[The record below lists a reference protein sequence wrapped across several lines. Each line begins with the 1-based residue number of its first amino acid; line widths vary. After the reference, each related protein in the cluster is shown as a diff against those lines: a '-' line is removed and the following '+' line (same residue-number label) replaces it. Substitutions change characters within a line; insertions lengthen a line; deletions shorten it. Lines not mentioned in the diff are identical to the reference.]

1 MLKLGSKIFDFI
13 FSEENRKKIEGFTI
27 WTATIGFIF
36 HLSLVI
42 LNNNSIINM
51 GNESLLLTN
60 PISAIYTPFSIIL
73 YYEIFLLI
81 FYLPRSFTTS
91 ILKQFEIISL
101 IIIRRIFYDIP
112 KLDLESNNWF
122 ENADN
127 LQITYDLICIL
138 ILFFLIYLF
147 NYVKSNIDIKKTKN
161 IDKFID
167 SKKIISVLLIP
178 VMIVLFIIGL
188 YNWYSIGIST
198 NFASSFYYVNEVFYN
213 TFFSILI
220 IADVFILLLSF
231 LYTERYSQIMRNTG
245 FIICT
250 ILIRLSFSSTG
261 LTNLLLIISSL
272 YFLALSLI
280 ICFEKISINLNPS
293 STSKKDILY
302 KFISVFKSLK
312 TTILNAF
319 KDINLKLSLLHNAL
333 FIESSPGPVKYA
345 ASLLNLCREDTRL
358 PLSEITE
365 KTKNIIKSTLK
376 ELNLI

>member
-1 MLKLGSKIFDFI
+1 MLKIGSKVFDGI
-13 FSEENRKKIEGFTI
+13 FSEKNRKIIESFTI
-27 WTATIGFIF
+27 WSATIGFIF
-36 HLSLVI
+36 HLSLVL
-42 LNNNSIINM
+42 LNNYSIINI

-81 FYLPRSFTTS
+81 YFLPRSFTTS

-112 KLDLESNNWF
+112 KLDLDSGNWF
-122 ENADN
+122 NNPDN

-147 NYVKSNIDIKKTKN
+147 NLVKSRIENKKGSKSIT
-161 IDKFID
+161 KFID
-167 SKKIISVLLIP
+167 SKKIISIGLIP
-178 VMIVLFIIGL
+178 VMLCLFIIGI
-188 YNWYSIGIST
+188 YNWYSIGMDS

-261 LTNLLLIISSL
+261 LTNLLLIVSSVL
-272 YFLALSLI
+272 FGLLILKIYSLMN
-280 ICFEKISINLNPS
+280 KI
-293 STSKKDILY
+293 
-302 KFISVFKSLK
+302 
-312 TTILNAF
+312 
-319 KDINLKLSLLHNAL
+319 
-333 FIESSPGPVKYA
+333 E
-345 ASLLNLCREDTRL
+345 
-358 PLSEITE
+358 
-365 KTKNIIKSTLK
+365 
-376 ELNLI
+376 

>member
-1 MLKLGSKIFDFI
+1 MLKIGSKIFDGI
-13 FSEENRKKIEGFTI
+13 FSENNRKKIESFTI
-27 WTATIGFIF
+27 WSASIGFIF
-36 HLSLVI
+36 HLSLVL
-42 LNNNSIINM
+42 LNNNSIINI

-101 IIIRRIFYDIP
+101 IVIRRIFYDIP
-112 KLDLESNNWF
+112 KLDLGSNNWF

-188 YNWYSIGIST
+188 YNWYSIGVST

-250 ILIRLSFSSTG
+250 ILIRLSFSSSG
-261 LTNLLLIISSL
+261 LTNLLLIISSVL
-272 YFLALSLI
+272 FGLLILKIYSLMN
-280 ICFEKISINLNPS
+280 E
-293 STSKKDILY
+293 
-302 KFISVFKSLK
+302 
-312 TTILNAF
+312 
-319 KDINLKLSLLHNAL
+319 
-333 FIESSPGPVKYA
+333 IE
-345 ASLLNLCREDTRL
+345 
-358 PLSEITE
+358 
-365 KTKNIIKSTLK
+365 
-376 ELNLI
+376 

>member
-1 MLKLGSKIFDFI
+1 MLKIGSKFFDGI
-13 FSEENRKKIEGFTI
+13 FSEGNRKIIESFTI
-27 WTATIGFIF
+27 WSATIGFIF
-36 HLSLVI
+36 HLSLVL
-42 LNNNSIINM
+42 LNNYSIINI

-81 FYLPRSFTTS
+81 YFLPRSFTTS

-112 KLDLESNNWF
+112 KLDLDSGNWF
-122 ENADN
+122 NNPDN

-147 NYVKSNIDIKKTKN
+147 NLVKSRIENKKGNKSIT
-161 IDKFID
+161 KFID
-167 SKKIISVLLIP
+167 SKKIISIGLIP
-178 VMIVLFIIGL
+178 VMLCLFIIGI
-188 YNWYSIGIST
+188 YNWYSIGMDS

-261 LTNLLLIISSL
+261 LTNLLLIVSSVL
-272 YFLALSLI
+272 FGLLILKIYSLMN
-280 ICFEKISINLNPS
+280 KI
-293 STSKKDILY
+293 
-302 KFISVFKSLK
+302 
-312 TTILNAF
+312 
-319 KDINLKLSLLHNAL
+319 
-333 FIESSPGPVKYA
+333 E
-345 ASLLNLCREDTRL
+345 
-358 PLSEITE
+358 
-365 KTKNIIKSTLK
+365 
-376 ELNLI
+376 

>member
-1 MLKLGSKIFDFI
+1 MIKTGSRIFDGI
-13 FSEENRKKIEGFTI
+13 FSENNRKKIESFTI
-27 WTATIGFIF
+27 WSASIGFIF
-36 HLSLVI
+36 HLSLVL
-42 LNNNSIINM
+42 LNNNSIIDI

-101 IIIRRIFYDIP
+101 IVIRRIFYDIP
-112 KLDLESNNWF
+112 KLDLGSNNWF

-178 VMIVLFIIGL
+178 VMIVLFIVGL

-261 LTNLLLIISSL
+261 LTNLLLIISSVL
-272 YFLALSLI
+272 FGLLILKIYSLMN
-280 ICFEKISINLNPS
+280 KI
-293 STSKKDILY
+293 
-302 KFISVFKSLK
+302 
-312 TTILNAF
+312 
-319 KDINLKLSLLHNAL
+319 
-333 FIESSPGPVKYA
+333 E
-345 ASLLNLCREDTRL
+345 
-358 PLSEITE
+358 
-365 KTKNIIKSTLK
+365 
-376 ELNLI
+376 

>member
-1 MLKLGSKIFDFI
+1 MLNFGSNIFDRI
-13 FSEENRKKIEGFTI
+13 FSEDNRKKIESFTI
-27 WTATIGFIF
+27 WSATIGFII
-36 HLSLVI
+36 HLSLVL
-42 LNNNSIINM
+42 LNNYSIVDI

-101 IIIRRIFYDIP
+101 IVIRRIFYDIP
-112 KLDLESNNWF
+112 KLDLETNNWF

-127 LQITYDLICIL
+127 MQITYDLICIL

-147 NYVKSNIDIKKTKN
+147 NYVKSNIDNKKGVKN

-167 SKKIISVLLIP
+167 SKKIISIVLIP
-178 VMIVLFIIGL
+178 VMIVLFCFGI
-188 YNWYSIGIST
+188 YNWYSIGMDS

-261 LTNLLLIISSL
+261 LTNLLLIISSVL
-272 YFLALSLI
+272 FGLLI
-280 ICFEKISINLNPS
+280 LKIYSQMN
-293 STSKKDILY
+293 K
-302 KFISVFKSLK
+302 
-312 TTILNAF
+312 
-319 KDINLKLSLLHNAL
+319 
-333 FIESSPGPVKYA
+333 IE
-345 ASLLNLCREDTRL
+345 N
-358 PLSEITE
+358 
-365 KTKNIIKSTLK
+365 
-376 ELNLI
+376 

>member
-1 MLKLGSKIFDFI
+1 MIKTGSRIFDGI
-13 FSEENRKKIEGFTI
+13 FSENNRKKIESFTI
-27 WTATIGFIF
+27 WSASIGFIF
-36 HLSLVI
+36 HLSLVL
-42 LNNNSIINM
+42 LNNNSIIDI

-101 IIIRRIFYDIP
+101 IVIRRIFYDIP

-147 NYVKSNIDIKKTKN
+147 NYVKTNIVVKKGKN

-250 ILIRLSFSSTG
+250 ILIRLSFSSSG
-261 LTNLLLIISSL
+261 LTNLLLIISSVL
-272 YFLALSLI
+272 FGLLILKIYSLMN
-280 ICFEKISINLNPS
+280 KI
-293 STSKKDILY
+293 
-302 KFISVFKSLK
+302 
-312 TTILNAF
+312 
-319 KDINLKLSLLHNAL
+319 
-333 FIESSPGPVKYA
+333 E
-345 ASLLNLCREDTRL
+345 
-358 PLSEITE
+358 
-365 KTKNIIKSTLK
+365 
-376 ELNLI
+376 

>member
-1 MLKLGSKIFDFI
+1 MLNFGSNIFDRI
-13 FSEENRKKIEGFTI
+13 FSEDNRKKIESFTI
-27 WTATIGFIF
+27 WSATIGFII
-36 HLSLVI
+36 HLSLVL
-42 LNNNSIINM
+42 LNNYSIFDI

-101 IIIRRIFYDIP
+101 IVIRRIFYDIP
-112 KLDLESNNWF
+112 KLDLDTNNWF

-127 LQITYDLICIL
+127 MQITYDLICIL

-147 NYVKSNIDIKKTKN
+147 NYVKSNIDNKKAVKN

-167 SKKIISVLLIP
+167 SKKIISVVLIP
-178 VMIVLFIIGL
+178 VMIVLFCFGI
-188 YNWYSIGIST
+188 YNWYSIGMDS

-261 LTNLLLIISSL
+261 LTNLLLIISSVL
-272 YFLALSLI
+272 FGLLI
-280 ICFEKISINLNPS
+280 LKIYSQMN
-293 STSKKDILY
+293 K
-302 KFISVFKSLK
+302 
-312 TTILNAF
+312 
-319 KDINLKLSLLHNAL
+319 
-333 FIESSPGPVKYA
+333 IE
-345 ASLLNLCREDTRL
+345 N
-358 PLSEITE
+358 
-365 KTKNIIKSTLK
+365 
-376 ELNLI
+376 

>member
-1 MLKLGSKIFDFI
+1 MLKIGSKIFNGI
-13 FSEENRKKIEGFTI
+13 FSENNRKKIEGFTI
-27 WTATIGFIF
+27 WSASIGFIF
-36 HLSLVI
+36 HLSLVL
-42 LNNNSIINM
+42 LNNNSIIDI

-101 IIIRRIFYDIP
+101 IVIRRIFYDIP

-147 NYVKSNIDIKKTKN
+147 NYVKTNIDVKKGKN

-261 LTNLLLIISSL
+261 LTNLLLIISSVL
-272 YFLALSLI
+272 FGLLILKIYSLMN
-280 ICFEKISINLNPS
+280 KI
-293 STSKKDILY
+293 
-302 KFISVFKSLK
+302 
-312 TTILNAF
+312 
-319 KDINLKLSLLHNAL
+319 
-333 FIESSPGPVKYA
+333 E
-345 ASLLNLCREDTRL
+345 
-358 PLSEITE
+358 
-365 KTKNIIKSTLK
+365 
-376 ELNLI
+376 

>member
-1 MLKLGSKIFDFI
+1 MLKIGSKIFNGI
-13 FSEENRKKIEGFTI
+13 FSENNRKKIEGFTI
-27 WTATIGFIF
+27 WSASIGFIF
-36 HLSLVI
+36 HLSLVL
-42 LNNNSIINM
+42 LNNNSIINI

-101 IIIRRIFYDIP
+101 IVIRRIFYDIP
-112 KLDLESNNWF
+112 KLDLGSNNWF

-147 NYVKSNIDIKKTKN
+147 NYVKSNIDIKKSKN

-178 VMIVLFIIGL
+178 VMIVLFTIGL

-261 LTNLLLIISSL
+261 LTNLLLIISSVL
-272 YFLALSLI
+272 FGLLILKIYSLMN
-280 ICFEKISINLNPS
+280 KI
-293 STSKKDILY
+293 
-302 KFISVFKSLK
+302 
-312 TTILNAF
+312 
-319 KDINLKLSLLHNAL
+319 
-333 FIESSPGPVKYA
+333 E
-345 ASLLNLCREDTRL
+345 
-358 PLSEITE
+358 
-365 KTKNIIKSTLK
+365 
-376 ELNLI
+376 

>member
-1 MLKLGSKIFDFI
+1 MLKIGSKIFDGI
-13 FSEENRKKIEGFTI
+13 FSEGNRKIIESFTI

-36 HLSLVI
+36 HLSLVL
-42 LNNNSIINM
+42 LNNYSIINI

-81 FYLPRSFTTS
+81 YFLPRSFTTS

-112 KLDLESNNWF
+112 KLDLDSGNWF
-122 ENADN
+122 DNPDN
-127 LQITYDLICIL
+127 LQITYDLISIL

-147 NYVKSNIDIKKTKN
+147 NLVKSRIQNKKGNKSIDQ
-161 IDKFID
+161 FID
-167 SKKIISVLLIP
+167 SKKIISIALIP
-178 VMIVLFIIGL
+178 VMLCLFIIGI
-188 YNWYSIGIST
+188 YNWYSIGMDS

-261 LTNLLLIISSL
+261 LTNLLLIVSSVL
-272 YFLALSLI
+272 FGLLILKIYSLM
-280 ICFEKISINLNPS
+280 N
-293 STSKKDILY
+293 
-302 KFISVFKSLK
+302 
-312 TTILNAF
+312 
-319 KDINLKLSLLHNAL
+319 KL
-333 FIESSPGPVKYA
+333 E
-345 ASLLNLCREDTRL
+345 
-358 PLSEITE
+358 
-365 KTKNIIKSTLK
+365 
-376 ELNLI
+376 

>member
-1 MLKLGSKIFDFI
+1 MIKTGSRIFDGI
-13 FSEENRKKIEGFTI
+13 FSENNRKKIESFTI
-27 WTATIGFIF
+27 WSASIGFIF
-36 HLSLVI
+36 HLSLVL
-42 LNNNSIINM
+42 LNNNSIINI

-101 IIIRRIFYDIP
+101 IVIRRIFYDIP

-147 NYVKSNIDIKKTKN
+147 NYVKTNIVVKKGKN

-188 YNWYSIGIST
+188 YNWYSIGISS

-250 ILIRLSFSSTG
+250 ILIRLSFSSSG
-261 LTNLLLIISSL
+261 LTNLLLIISSVL
-272 YFLALSLI
+272 FGLLILKIYSLMN
-280 ICFEKISINLNPS
+280 KI
-293 STSKKDILY
+293 
-302 KFISVFKSLK
+302 
-312 TTILNAF
+312 
-319 KDINLKLSLLHNAL
+319 
-333 FIESSPGPVKYA
+333 E
-345 ASLLNLCREDTRL
+345 
-358 PLSEITE
+358 
-365 KTKNIIKSTLK
+365 
-376 ELNLI
+376 

>member
-1 MLKLGSKIFDFI
+1 MLKIGSKIFDGI
-13 FSEENRKKIEGFTI
+13 FSEVNRKKIESFTI
-27 WTATIGFIF
+27 WSATVGFIF
-36 HLSLVI
+36 HLSLVL
-42 LNNNSIINM
+42 LNNYSIINI

-112 KLDLESNNWF
+112 KLNLDSNDWF
-122 ENADN
+122 QNPDN
-127 LQITYDLICIL
+127 LQITYDLISIL

-147 NYVKSNIDIKKTKN
+147 NFVKSKIENKKGIRNIER
-161 IDKFID
+161 FID
-167 SKKIISVLLIP
+167 SKKIISVILIP

-188 YNWYSIGIST
+188 YNLYSIGMSSD
-198 NFASSFYYVNEVFYN
+198 FASSFYYVNEVFYN

-250 ILIRLSFSSTG
+250 ILIRLSFSSSG
-261 LTNLLLIISSL
+261 LTNLLLIISSVL
-272 YFLALSLI
+272 FGLLILKIYSLMN
-280 ICFEKISINLNPS
+280 KI
-293 STSKKDILY
+293 
-302 KFISVFKSLK
+302 
-312 TTILNAF
+312 
-319 KDINLKLSLLHNAL
+319 
-333 FIESSPGPVKYA
+333 E
-345 ASLLNLCREDTRL
+345 
-358 PLSEITE
+358 
-365 KTKNIIKSTLK
+365 
-376 ELNLI
+376 

>member
-1 MLKLGSKIFDFI
+1 MLNFGSNIFDRI
-13 FSEENRKKIEGFTI
+13 FSEDNRKKIESFTI
-27 WTATIGFIF
+27 WSATIGFII
-36 HLSLVI
+36 HLSLVL
-42 LNNNSIINM
+42 LNNYSIIDI

-101 IIIRRIFYDIP
+101 IVIRRIFYDIP
-112 KLDLESNNWF
+112 KLDLETNNWF

-127 LQITYDLICIL
+127 MQITYDLICIL

-147 NYVKSNIDIKKTKN
+147 NYVKSNIDNKKGLKN

-167 SKKIISVLLIP
+167 SKKIISVVLIP
-178 VMIVLFIIGL
+178 VMLVLFCFGI
-188 YNWYSIGIST
+188 YNWYSIGVDS

-261 LTNLLLIISSL
+261 LTNLLLIISSVL
-272 YFLALSLI
+272 FGLLI
-280 ICFEKISINLNPS
+280 LKIYSQMN
-293 STSKKDILY
+293 K
-302 KFISVFKSLK
+302 
-312 TTILNAF
+312 
-319 KDINLKLSLLHNAL
+319 
-333 FIESSPGPVKYA
+333 IE
-345 ASLLNLCREDTRL
+345 N
-358 PLSEITE
+358 
-365 KTKNIIKSTLK
+365 
-376 ELNLI
+376 

>member
-1 MLKLGSKIFDFI
+1 MLKLGSKFFDVV
-13 FSEENRKKIEGFTI
+13 FSEVNRKKIESFTI
-27 WTATIGFIF
+27 WSASVGFIF
-36 HLSLVI
+36 HLSLVL
-42 LNNNSIINM
+42 LNNYSIINI

-112 KLDLESNNWF
+112 KLNLDSNDWF
-122 ENADN
+122 ENPDN
-127 LQITYDLICIL
+127 LQITYDLISIL

-147 NYVKSNIDIKKTKN
+147 NFVKSRIKNKKGIKN
-161 IDKFID
+161 IDRFID
-167 SKKIISVLLIP
+167 SKKIISIILIP

-188 YNWYSIGIST
+188 YNLYSIGMSSD
-198 NFASSFYYVNEVFYN
+198 FASSFYYVNEVFYN

-250 ILIRLSFSSTG
+250 ILIRLSFSSSG
-261 LTNLLLIISSL
+261 LTNLLLIISSVL
-272 YFLALSLI
+272 FGLLILKIYSLMN
-280 ICFEKISINLNPS
+280 KI
-293 STSKKDILY
+293 
-302 KFISVFKSLK
+302 
-312 TTILNAF
+312 
-319 KDINLKLSLLHNAL
+319 
-333 FIESSPGPVKYA
+333 E
-345 ASLLNLCREDTRL
+345 
-358 PLSEITE
+358 
-365 KTKNIIKSTLK
+365 
-376 ELNLI
+376 

>member
-1 MLKLGSKIFDFI
+1 MIKTGSKIFDGI
-13 FSEENRKKIEGFTI
+13 FSENNRKKIESFTI
-27 WTATIGFIF
+27 WSASIGFIF
-36 HLSLVI
+36 HLSLVL
-42 LNNNSIINM
+42 LNNNSIIDV

-101 IIIRRIFYDIP
+101 IVIRRIFYDIP
-112 KLDLESNNWF
+112 KLDLESSNWF

-167 SKKIISVLLIP
+167 SKKIISVILIP
-178 VMIVLFIIGL
+178 VMILLFIIGL

-261 LTNLLLIISSL
+261 LTNLLLIISSVL
-272 YFLALSLI
+272 FGLLILKIYSLMN
-280 ICFEKISINLNPS
+280 KI
-293 STSKKDILY
+293 
-302 KFISVFKSLK
+302 
-312 TTILNAF
+312 
-319 KDINLKLSLLHNAL
+319 
-333 FIESSPGPVKYA
+333 E
-345 ASLLNLCREDTRL
+345 
-358 PLSEITE
+358 
-365 KTKNIIKSTLK
+365 
-376 ELNLI
+376 

>member
-1 MLKLGSKIFDFI
+1 MLKIGSKIFDGI
-13 FSEENRKKIEGFTI
+13 FSENNRKKIESFTI
-27 WTATIGFIF
+27 WSASIGFIF
-36 HLSLVI
+36 HLSLVL
-42 LNNNSIINM
+42 LNNNSIINI

-101 IIIRRIFYDIP
+101 IVIRRIFYDIP
-112 KLDLESNNWF
+112 KLDLGSNNWF

-147 NYVKSNIDIKKTKN
+147 NYVKSNIDIKKAKN

-261 LTNLLLIISSL
+261 LTNLLLIISSVL
-272 YFLALSLI
+272 FGLLILKIYSLMN
-280 ICFEKISINLNPS
+280 KI
-293 STSKKDILY
+293 
-302 KFISVFKSLK
+302 
-312 TTILNAF
+312 
-319 KDINLKLSLLHNAL
+319 
-333 FIESSPGPVKYA
+333 E
-345 ASLLNLCREDTRL
+345 
-358 PLSEITE
+358 
-365 KTKNIIKSTLK
+365 
-376 ELNLI
+376 

>member
-1 MLKLGSKIFDFI
+1 MLNFGSNIFDRI
-13 FSEENRKKIEGFTI
+13 FSEDNRKKIESFTI
-27 WTATIGFIF
+27 WSATIGFII
-36 HLSLVI
+36 HLSLVL
-42 LNNNSIINM
+42 LNNYSIVDI

-101 IIIRRIFYDIP
+101 IVIRRIFYDIP
-112 KLDLESNNWF
+112 KLDLETNNWF

-127 LQITYDLICIL
+127 MQITYDLICIL

-147 NYVKSNIDIKKTKN
+147 NYVKSNIDNKKGLKN

-167 SKKIISVLLIP
+167 SKKIISVVLIP
-178 VMIVLFIIGL
+178 VMIVLFCLGI
-188 YNWYSIGIST
+188 YNWYSIGVDS

-261 LTNLLLIISSL
+261 LTNLLLIISSVL
-272 YFLALSLI
+272 FGLLI
-280 ICFEKISINLNPS
+280 LKIYSQMN
-293 STSKKDILY
+293 K
-302 KFISVFKSLK
+302 
-312 TTILNAF
+312 
-319 KDINLKLSLLHNAL
+319 
-333 FIESSPGPVKYA
+333 IE
-345 ASLLNLCREDTRL
+345 N
-358 PLSEITE
+358 
-365 KTKNIIKSTLK
+365 
-376 ELNLI
+376 

>member
-1 MLKLGSKIFDFI
+1 
-13 FSEENRKKIEGFTI
+13 
-27 WTATIGFIF
+27 
-36 HLSLVI
+36 LVL
-42 LNNNSIINM
+42 LNNYSIINI

-81 FYLPRSFTTS
+81 YFLPRSFTTS

-112 KLDLESNNWF
+112 KLDLDSGNWF
-122 ENADN
+122 NNPDN

-138 ILFFLIYLF
+138 LLFFLIYLF
-147 NYVKSNIDIKKTKN
+147 NLIKSGIENKKGNEGIDQ
-161 IDKFID
+161 FID
-167 SKKIISVLLIP
+167 SKKIVSIALIP
-178 VMIVLFIIGL
+178 VMICLFIIGI
-188 YNWYSIGIST
+188 YNWYSIGMES

-261 LTNLLLIISSL
+261 LTNLLLIVSSVL
-272 YFLALSLI
+272 FGLLILKIYSLMN
-280 ICFEKISINLNPS
+280 KIEN
-293 STSKKDILY
+293 
-302 KFISVFKSLK
+302 
-312 TTILNAF
+312 
-319 KDINLKLSLLHNAL
+319 
-333 FIESSPGPVKYA
+333 
-345 ASLLNLCREDTRL
+345 
-358 PLSEITE
+358 
-365 KTKNIIKSTLK
+365 
-376 ELNLI
+376 

>member
-1 MLKLGSKIFDFI
+1 MLKIGSKFFDRI
-13 FSEENRKKIEGFTI
+13 FSDDNRRKIESFTI
-27 WTATIGFIF
+27 WSATIGFIF
-36 HLSLVI
+36 HLSLVL
-42 LNNNSIINM
+42 LNNNSIINI

-101 IIIRRIFYDIP
+101 IVIRRIFYDIP

-147 NYVKSNIDIKKTKN
+147 NYVKTNIVVKKGKN

-167 SKKIISVLLIP
+167 SKKIISVILIP

-261 LTNLLLIISSL
+261 LTNLLLIISSVL
-272 YFLALSLI
+272 FGLLILKIYSLMN
-280 ICFEKISINLNPS
+280 KI
-293 STSKKDILY
+293 
-302 KFISVFKSLK
+302 
-312 TTILNAF
+312 
-319 KDINLKLSLLHNAL
+319 
-333 FIESSPGPVKYA
+333 E
-345 ASLLNLCREDTRL
+345 
-358 PLSEITE
+358 
-365 KTKNIIKSTLK
+365 
-376 ELNLI
+376 

>member
-1 MLKLGSKIFDFI
+1 MIKTGSRIFDRI
-13 FSEENRKKIEGFTI
+13 FSENNRKKIESFTI
-27 WTATIGFIF
+27 WSASIGFIF
-36 HLSLVI
+36 HLSLVL
-42 LNNNSIINM
+42 LNNNSIINI

-101 IIIRRIFYDIP
+101 IVIRRIFYDIP
-112 KLDLESNNWF
+112 KLDLGSNNWF

-167 SKKIISVLLIP
+167 SKKIISVILIP

-188 YNWYSIGIST
+188 FNWYSIGIST

-261 LTNLLLIISSL
+261 LTNLLLIISSVL
-272 YFLALSLI
+272 FGLLILKIYSLMN
-280 ICFEKISINLNPS
+280 KI
-293 STSKKDILY
+293 
-302 KFISVFKSLK
+302 
-312 TTILNAF
+312 
-319 KDINLKLSLLHNAL
+319 
-333 FIESSPGPVKYA
+333 E
-345 ASLLNLCREDTRL
+345 
-358 PLSEITE
+358 
-365 KTKNIIKSTLK
+365 
-376 ELNLI
+376 

>member
-1 MLKLGSKIFDFI
+1 MLKIGSKIFDEI
-13 FSEENRKKIEGFTI
+13 FSEVNRKKIESFTI
-27 WTATIGFIF
+27 WSATVGFIF
-36 HLSLVI
+36 HLSLVL
-42 LNNNSIINM
+42 LNNYSIINI

-112 KLDLESNNWF
+112 KLNLDSNDWF
-122 ENADN
+122 QNPDN
-127 LQITYDLICIL
+127 LQITYDLISIL

-147 NYVKSNIDIKKTKN
+147 NFVKSKIENKKGIKN
-161 IDKFID
+161 IDRFID
-167 SKKIISVLLIP
+167 SKKIISVILIP
-178 VMIVLFIIGL
+178 VMLILFIIGL
-188 YNWYSIGIST
+188 YNLYSIGMSS

-250 ILIRLSFSSTG
+250 ILIRLSFSSSG
-261 LTNLLLIISSL
+261 LTNLLLIISSVL
-272 YFLALSLI
+272 FGLLILKIYSLMN
-280 ICFEKISINLNPS
+280 KI
-293 STSKKDILY
+293 
-302 KFISVFKSLK
+302 
-312 TTILNAF
+312 
-319 KDINLKLSLLHNAL
+319 
-333 FIESSPGPVKYA
+333 E
-345 ASLLNLCREDTRL
+345 
-358 PLSEITE
+358 
-365 KTKNIIKSTLK
+365 
-376 ELNLI
+376 

>member
-1 MLKLGSKIFDFI
+1 MLKIGSKIFDGI
-13 FSEENRKKIEGFTI
+13 FSEGNRKIIESFTI

-36 HLSLVI
+36 HLSLVL
-42 LNNNSIINM
+42 LNNYSIINI

-81 FYLPRSFTTS
+81 YFLPRSFTTS

-112 KLDLESNNWF
+112 KLNLDSGNWF
-122 ENADN
+122 NNPDN

-147 NYVKSNIDIKKTKN
+147 NLVKSRIENKKGNKSIT
-161 IDKFID
+161 KFID
-167 SKKIISVLLIP
+167 SKKIISIGLIP
-178 VMIVLFIIGL
+178 VMLCLFIIGI
-188 YNWYSIGIST
+188 YNWYSIGMDS

-261 LTNLLLIISSL
+261 LTNLLLIVSSVL
-272 YFLALSLI
+272 FGLLILKIYSLMN
-280 ICFEKISINLNPS
+280 KI
-293 STSKKDILY
+293 
-302 KFISVFKSLK
+302 
-312 TTILNAF
+312 
-319 KDINLKLSLLHNAL
+319 
-333 FIESSPGPVKYA
+333 E
-345 ASLLNLCREDTRL
+345 
-358 PLSEITE
+358 
-365 KTKNIIKSTLK
+365 
-376 ELNLI
+376 

>member
-1 MLKLGSKIFDFI
+1 MLKLGSKFFDVV
-13 FSEENRKKIEGFTI
+13 FSEVNRKKIESFTI
-27 WTATIGFIF
+27 WSASVGFIF
-36 HLSLVI
+36 HLSLVL
-42 LNNNSIINM
+42 LNNYSIINI

-112 KLDLESNNWF
+112 KLNIDSNDWF
-122 ENADN
+122 ENPDN
-127 LQITYDLICIL
+127 LQITYDLISIL

-147 NYVKSNIDIKKTKN
+147 NFVKSRIKNKKGIKN
-161 IDKFID
+161 IDRFID
-167 SKKIISVLLIP
+167 SKKIISIILIP

-188 YNWYSIGIST
+188 YNLYSVGMSSD
-198 NFASSFYYVNEVFYN
+198 FASSFYYVNEVFYN

-250 ILIRLSFSSTG
+250 ILIRLSFSSSG
-261 LTNLLLIISSL
+261 LTNLVLIISSVL
-272 YFLALSLI
+272 FGLLILKIYSLMN
-280 ICFEKISINLNPS
+280 KI
-293 STSKKDILY
+293 
-302 KFISVFKSLK
+302 
-312 TTILNAF
+312 
-319 KDINLKLSLLHNAL
+319 
-333 FIESSPGPVKYA
+333 E
-345 ASLLNLCREDTRL
+345 
-358 PLSEITE
+358 
-365 KTKNIIKSTLK
+365 
-376 ELNLI
+376 

>member
-1 MLKLGSKIFDFI
+1 MLKIGSKFFDGI
-13 FSEENRKKIEGFTI
+13 FSEGNRKIIEKYTI

-36 HLSLVI
+36 HLSLVL
-42 LNNNSIINM
+42 LNNYSIINI

-81 FYLPRSFTTS
+81 YFLPRSFTTS

-112 KLDLESNNWF
+112 KLDLDSGNWF
-122 ENADN
+122 NNPDN

-147 NYVKSNIDIKKTKN
+147 NLVKSRIENKKGNKSIN
-161 IDKFID
+161 KFID
-167 SKKIISVLLIP
+167 SKKIISIALIP
-178 VMIVLFIIGL
+178 VMLCLFIIGI
-188 YNWYSIGIST
+188 YNWYSIGMDS

-261 LTNLLLIISSL
+261 LTNLLLIVSSVL
-272 YFLALSLI
+272 FGLLILKIYSLMN
-280 ICFEKISINLNPS
+280 KIEN
-293 STSKKDILY
+293 
-302 KFISVFKSLK
+302 
-312 TTILNAF
+312 
-319 KDINLKLSLLHNAL
+319 
-333 FIESSPGPVKYA
+333 
-345 ASLLNLCREDTRL
+345 
-358 PLSEITE
+358 
-365 KTKNIIKSTLK
+365 
-376 ELNLI
+376 

>member
-1 MLKLGSKIFDFI
+1 MLKIGSKIFDGI
-13 FSEENRKKIEGFTI
+13 FSENNRKKIESFTI
-27 WTATIGFIF
+27 WSASIGFIF
-36 HLSLVI
+36 HLSLVL
-42 LNNNSIINM
+42 LNNNSIINI

-101 IIIRRIFYDIP
+101 IVIRRIFYDIP
-112 KLDLESNNWF
+112 KLDLGSNNWF

-147 NYVKSNIDIKKTKN
+147 NYVKSNIDIKKTKY
-161 IDKFID
+161 IDNFLD

-178 VMIVLFIIGL
+178 VMILLFIIGL

-261 LTNLLLIISSL
+261 LTNLLLIISSVL
-272 YFLALSLI
+272 FGLLILKIYSLMN
-280 ICFEKISINLNPS
+280 KI
-293 STSKKDILY
+293 
-302 KFISVFKSLK
+302 
-312 TTILNAF
+312 
-319 KDINLKLSLLHNAL
+319 
-333 FIESSPGPVKYA
+333 E
-345 ASLLNLCREDTRL
+345 
-358 PLSEITE
+358 
-365 KTKNIIKSTLK
+365 
-376 ELNLI
+376 

>member
-1 MLKLGSKIFDFI
+1 MLKIGSKFFDRI
-13 FSEENRKKIEGFTI
+13 FSEYNRKKIEGFTI
-27 WTATIGFIF
+27 WSATIGFIF
-36 HLSLVI
+36 HLSLVL
-42 LNNNSIINM
+42 LNNNSIINI

-101 IIIRRIFYDIP
+101 IVIRRIFYDIP
-112 KLDLESNNWF
+112 KLDLGSNNWF

-147 NYVKSNIDIKKTKN
+147 NYVKTNIDIKKTKN

-178 VMIVLFIIGL
+178 VMIVLFVNGL

-261 LTNLLLIISSL
+261 LTNLLLIISSVL
-272 YFLALSLI
+272 FGLLILKIYSLMN
-280 ICFEKISINLNPS
+280 KI
-293 STSKKDILY
+293 
-302 KFISVFKSLK
+302 
-312 TTILNAF
+312 
-319 KDINLKLSLLHNAL
+319 
-333 FIESSPGPVKYA
+333 E
-345 ASLLNLCREDTRL
+345 
-358 PLSEITE
+358 
-365 KTKNIIKSTLK
+365 
-376 ELNLI
+376 

>member
-1 MLKLGSKIFDFI
+1 MLKLGSKFFDVV
-13 FSEENRKKIEGFTI
+13 FSEVNRKKIESFTI
-27 WTATIGFIF
+27 WSASVGFIF
-36 HLSLVI
+36 HLSLVL
-42 LNNNSIINM
+42 LNNYSIINI

-112 KLDLESNNWF
+112 KLNLDSNDWF
-122 ENADN
+122 ENPDN
-127 LQITYDLICIL
+127 LQITYDLISIL

-147 NYVKSNIDIKKTKN
+147 NFVKSRIKNKKGIKN
-161 IDKFID
+161 IDRFID
-167 SKKIISVLLIP
+167 SKKIISIILIP

-188 YNWYSIGIST
+188 YNLYSIGMSSD
-198 NFASSFYYVNEVFYN
+198 FASSFYYVNEVFYN

-250 ILIRLSFSSTG
+250 ILIRLSFSSSG
-261 LTNLLLIISSL
+261 LTNLVLIISSVL
-272 YFLALSLI
+272 FGLLILKIYSLMN
-280 ICFEKISINLNPS
+280 KI
-293 STSKKDILY
+293 
-302 KFISVFKSLK
+302 
-312 TTILNAF
+312 
-319 KDINLKLSLLHNAL
+319 
-333 FIESSPGPVKYA
+333 E
-345 ASLLNLCREDTRL
+345 
-358 PLSEITE
+358 
-365 KTKNIIKSTLK
+365 
-376 ELNLI
+376 

>member
-1 MLKLGSKIFDFI
+1 MLNFGSNIFDRI
-13 FSEENRKKIEGFTI
+13 FSEDNRKKIESFTI
-27 WTATIGFIF
+27 WSATIGFII
-36 HLSLVI
+36 HLSLVL
-42 LNNNSIINM
+42 LNNYSIVDI

-101 IIIRRIFYDIP
+101 IVIRRIFYDIP
-112 KLDLESNNWF
+112 KLDLETNNWF

-127 LQITYDLICIL
+127 MQITYDLICIL

-147 NYVKSNIDIKKTKN
+147 NYVKSNIDNKKGVKN

-167 SKKIISVLLIP
+167 SKKIISIVLIP
-178 VMIVLFIIGL
+178 VMIVLFCLGI
-188 YNWYSIGIST
+188 YNWYFIGIDS

-261 LTNLLLIISSL
+261 LTNLLLIISSVL
-272 YFLALSLI
+272 FGLLI
-280 ICFEKISINLNPS
+280 LKIYSQMN
-293 STSKKDILY
+293 K
-302 KFISVFKSLK
+302 
-312 TTILNAF
+312 
-319 KDINLKLSLLHNAL
+319 
-333 FIESSPGPVKYA
+333 IE
-345 ASLLNLCREDTRL
+345 N
-358 PLSEITE
+358 
-365 KTKNIIKSTLK
+365 
-376 ELNLI
+376 

>member
-1 MLKLGSKIFDFI
+1 MIKTGSRIFDGI
-13 FSEENRKKIEGFTI
+13 FSENNRKKIESFTI
-27 WTATIGFIF
+27 WSASIGFIF
-36 HLSLVI
+36 HLSLVL
-42 LNNNSIINM
+42 LNNNSIIDI

-101 IIIRRIFYDIP
+101 IVIRRIFYDIP
-112 KLDLESNNWF
+112 KLDLESTKWF

-147 NYVKSNIDIKKTKN
+147 NYVKTNINIKKGIKN

-167 SKKIISVLLIP
+167 SKKIISIALIP
-178 VMIVLFIIGL
+178 IMIVLFTIGL
-188 YNWYSIGIST
+188 YNWYKIGSDT

-250 ILIRLSFSSTG
+250 ILIRLSFSSSG
-261 LTNLLLIISSL
+261 LTNLLLIISSVL
-272 YFLALSLI
+272 FGLLILKIYSLMN
-280 ICFEKISINLNPS
+280 KI
-293 STSKKDILY
+293 
-302 KFISVFKSLK
+302 
-312 TTILNAF
+312 
-319 KDINLKLSLLHNAL
+319 
-333 FIESSPGPVKYA
+333 E
-345 ASLLNLCREDTRL
+345 
-358 PLSEITE
+358 
-365 KTKNIIKSTLK
+365 
-376 ELNLI
+376 